1 MLPCYTIYVRSLK
14 ESKAIHVIS
23 HPPSPTKKGK
33 KNTEIAQTLENYIFW
48 IVYLVSFIISQYHY
62 IKKIQSWFQNSTLF
76 SWSLRSDFLLS
87 IEVSNKRQTSFD
99 QIDSKNWR
107 PFWSL
112 IEYCWWPVKRESL
125 NWDLTCSQLVWP
137 VTFAEALN
145 SQVCCTIGN
154 EDDHLI
160 LMHYNLTWTRMK
172 WYLPLSPPLST
183 NAVPNSYRPSS
194 CFQSMTFRQM
204 FVKLPL

>member
-1 MLPCYTIYVRSLK
+1 MLSATLPLPQKKEKKHRNCSNSWKLYFLNRLSCQFYHQPISL
-14 ESKAIHVIS
+14 H
-23 HPPSPTKKGK
+23 
-33 KNTEIAQTLENYIFW
+33 
-48 IVYLVSFIISQYHY
+48 
-62 IKKIQSWFQNSTLF
+62 KKIQSWFQNSTLF

-145 SQVCCTIGN
+145 YQVCCTIGN

>member
-1 MLPCYTIYVRSLK
+1 MLSATLPLPQKK
-14 ESKAIHVIS
+14 E
-23 HPPSPTKKGK
+23 KKHRNCSNSWK
-33 KNTEIAQTLENYIFW
+33 LYFLNRLSCQFYHQPITL
-48 IVYLVSFIISQYHY
+48 H
-62 IKKIQSWFQNSTLF
+62 KKIQYWFQNSTLF